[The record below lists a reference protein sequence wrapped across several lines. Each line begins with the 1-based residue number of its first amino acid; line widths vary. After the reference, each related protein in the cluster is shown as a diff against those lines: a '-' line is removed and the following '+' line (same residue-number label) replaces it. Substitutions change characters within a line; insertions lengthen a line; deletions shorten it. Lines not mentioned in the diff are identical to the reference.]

1 MDPVHEGS
9 DQRQGAWNKTVDYN
23 SSLSSAE
30 WIMEAPY
37 SNGILPLADYDLAT
51 FVPGGNPS
59 LNYKTEG
66 VIMYDPHGQTS
77 NISTPGSNGFST
89 AWGSGTTLTPV
100 SPPSS

>member
-1 MDPVHEGS
+1 
-9 DQRQGAWNKTVDYN
+9 
-23 SSLSSAE
+23 
-30 WIMEAPY
+30 MEAPY
-37 SNGILPLADYDLAT
+37 SNGILPLADYNLAT

-77 NISTPGSNGFST
+77 NISTPDSYGFST